1 MSTEQSTDEAQAEMP
16 IEAESSKIS
25 RRITSPAKATP
36 TARIDALQRDLEG
49 VAASVQSIRDEI
61 APVLVEL
68 ETAVQE
74 TARTVSLTSNVVA
87 EQAGK
92 IGSLD
97 RQLEELGKVTFR
109 LSDKAEGL
117 SQALGIQADWITDQ
131 ETKAPAGAMV
141 FEAVHRLMRS
151 VESIGKDG
159 LYSGGQSG
167 RYKFRKVDDVMD
179 AVGRAMRDVGLVMQT
194 QVISGPSYDVTQV
207 PNRDGKLVE
216 WTTCRVTMA
225 YTFIDVRDGSRHVIE
240 MPGEGRDSSD
250 KATSK
255 ALAMAMKYALTQ
267 GLCIPLESE
276 QDPDADRPTIER
288 QGPAQRPT
296 APPQQ
301 PTPPAQPQQVPPAAD
316 TRSPD
321 ELARAAIRALHAPDL
336 NEAKFQGIVD
346 SIWSERNA
354 AIGLANVVV
363 DGQRVGDVVIA
374 TGATLGLEMRR

>member
-1 MSTEQSTDEAQAEMP
+1 MSTEQSTDEAQAEVP
-16 IEAESSKIS
+16 HEAESSKIS
-25 RRITSPAKATP
+25 RRITSPAKAAP
-36 TARIDALQRDLEG
+36 AARIDALQRDLEG

-61 APVLVEL
+61 APALVEL

-92 IGSLD
+92 VGSLD

-109 LSDKAEGL
+109 LSDKVESL
-117 SQALGIQADWITDQ
+117 SQAKGPA
-131 ETKAPAGAMV
+131 APMV
-141 FEAVHRLMRS
+141 FEAVHRLMQS
-151 VESIGKDG
+151 VDSIGKDG
-159 LYSGGQSG
+159 TYNGGQSG

-288 QGPAQRPT
+288 QAPAQRPT

-301 PTPPAQPQQVPPAAD
+301 SAPPAQPQQAPPAAD